1 MHGNSHIAE
10 DLWRESEIVTKCV
23 IFVGFVGLVVSCC
36 LSCSVN
42 ALGTVVRVYPVTVQ
56 GLAFY
61 PSKI

>member
-1 MHGNSHIAE
+1 MRGNGHIAE

-23 IFVGFVGLVVSCC
+23 IFVGLVVYCC

-42 ALGTVVRVYPVTVQ
+42 ALGNVVRVYPVTVQ

-61 PSKI
+61 PSEI